1 MKSGTFR
8 SFLRKVLVAALL
20 FASGL
25 ASAQQLYRLTDL
37 GTLGGPTS
45 WATALN
51 GSGQVTGSSSPETV
65 DVWHAFVS
73 NGTTMKDLGKLDEFV
88 SDGWDINDLGQVV
101 GDADV
106 DKDLDADRVFIWN
119 GSTRKNLGRGRGT
132 GINASGQVTGSKVFS
147 GNVRPHP
154 FLWDGSTMRD
164 LGTLG
169 GTSGDATDINVAGQ
183 VTGWAT
189 TTGDANSH
197 AFLWNGTTM
206 QDLGTLGGTR
216 STGNAINASGQVTGD
231 SLLDGDLYSH
241 AFLWDG
247 STMRDLGT
255 LDGSGSSIGYAINA
269 SGQVTGSS
277 SLVGSQGH
285 AFLWDGSAMRDL
297 GTLGTISV
305 GTAINAS
312 GQVTGYSRL
321 SGDESPRA
329 FLSNG
334 GQMVDLN
341 DVIDSQDPLKTHVIL
356 RQGVDI
362 NARGQIAANG
372 YDSHIQQGHAY
383 LVTPLEYQILYVAP
397 VAGSRWKRGTTL
409 PVKFALVDVKGKRI
423 SDSRAASLVATPCK
437 VKFSSSG
444 AQTKSAVCMKYNAIT
459 NEFYFDWKLGATGT
473 GSAALKVAANYKFSM
488 PETIT
493 TTKSRTIS
501 IIE

>member
-1 MKSGTFR
+1 MKTHTFR
-8 SFLRKVLVAALL
+8 SLLSMASVVALVL
-20 FASGL
+20 ASGW

-45 WATALN
+45 WATAMN
-51 GSGQVTGSSSPETV
+51 DSGQVTGSSSPSIV
-65 DVWHAFVS
+65 AVWHAFVS
-73 NGTTMKDLGKLDEFV
+73 TGTTMKDLGRLDEHV
-88 SDGWDINDLGQVV
+88 SDGWDINDSGQVV
-101 GDADV
+101 GDADL
-106 DKDLDADRVFIWN
+106 DKDLDADRVFMWN
-119 GSTRKNLGRGRGT
+119 GSTRKNLGRGTGT
-132 GINASGQVTGSKVFS
+132 GINASGQVTGSAKFS
-147 GNVRPHP
+147 GNVNPHP

-169 GTSGDATDINVAGQ
+169 GTSGQASAINVAGQ
-183 VTGWAT
+183 VTGWAAT
-189 TTGDANSH
+189 AGNVSSH
-197 AFLWNGTTM
+197 AFLWSGSTM
-206 QDLGTLGGTR
+206 QDLGTLGGTY
-216 STGNAINASGQVTGD
+216 SAGNAINDSGQVTGD
-231 SLLDGDLYSH
+231 SLLAGDSTTH

-269 SGQVTGSS
+269 SGQVTGSA
-277 SLVGSQGH
+277 SLAGSQGH

-297 GTLGTISV
+297 GTLGTIGV

-334 GQMVDLN
+334 GPMVDLN
-341 DVIDSQDPLKTHVIL
+341 DIIDPQDPLKRQVVL

-383 LVTPLEYQILYVAP
+383 LVTPLEYRILYIAP
-397 VAGSRWKRGTTL
+397 VAGSKWKEGTTV
-409 PVKFALVDVKGKRI
+409 PVKIALVDVKGKRI
-423 SDSRAASLVATPCK
+423 SDSRAASLVATQCK

-444 AQTKSAVCMKYNAIT
+444 AQTKSAVCMKYNAAT
-459 NEFYFDWKLGATGT
+459 NEFYVDWKLGATGA
-473 GSAALKVAANYKFSM
+473 GSTALKVAATYKFNM

-493 TTKSRTIS
+493 SKKWRTIS
-501 IIE
+501 IIR